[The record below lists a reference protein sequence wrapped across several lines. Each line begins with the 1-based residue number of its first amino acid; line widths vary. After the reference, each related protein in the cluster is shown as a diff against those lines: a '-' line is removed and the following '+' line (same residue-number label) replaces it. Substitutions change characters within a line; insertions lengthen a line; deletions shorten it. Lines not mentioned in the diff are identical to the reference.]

1 MMSEMLRESMRGL
14 VALNVLLAAFF
25 FATGYGMAYF
35 TAPRERVVER
45 QPIYYNNTIIENRT
59 VYINDTQIIYVNRTI
74 IHNSTI
80 YVYSAYY
87 NLTENATYF
96 EISLFW
102 TQLYTGQNYT
112 KDRLIYMIYTNVL
125 NLSLVVHVYD
135 NPISKLLIRAGW
147 NLTGEYAFF
156 SLSSKN
162 YTSGAYQFWL
172 VDDYH
177 IMENREGVLGLGEGH
192 IYIYDYSKN
201 ISAEYHR
208 TSYDYTWR
216 WAVIDFQIKATG

>member
-1 MMSEMLRESMRGL
+1 MLRNEVRSL
-14 VALNVLLAAFF
+14 LILNLILAALF
-25 FATGYGMAYF
+25 FAGGYAVARY
-35 TAPRERVVER
+35 TTPTEHIIEK
-45 QPIYYNNTIIENRT
+45 QPVYYNNTVVENYT
-59 VYINDTQIIYVNRTI
+59 VYINNTQIIYVNRTVV
-74 IHNSTI
+74 HNSTI

-87 NLTENATYF
+87 NLTKNATYF

-112 KDRLIYMIYTNVL
+112 ENRLIYLIYTNVL

-156 SLSSKN
+156 SLSSRN

-172 VDDYH
+172 VNDYY
-177 IMENREGVLGLGEGH
+177 ITEDGESVLGLGEGH